1 MADAT
6 KQMERE
12 LIAQKVANIAG
23 KASSI
28 SATSSASSILSAIA
42 DIKGN
47 PNLSPSDL
55 AMLSQVETQ
64 LLAEEKNKMIAAQ
77 AEIAEYFK
85 QDMLNRAG
93 QLAEGIKELK
103 NKVDDFNKKFEEDE
117 KKLDENRKRR
127 EENNKIIDEN
137 PRSEEA
143 KKARD
148 ENIKSLADDCGL
160 VAQNMEQLEKL
171 DAELQQKK
179 EAVDKMFG
187 NTKDENLSPEMRK
200 LKKEMLEEI
209 ADVDKMLAAPRD
221 KLVKH
226 QKEITNELAELLI
239 RDRVIEENRDVPA
252 DKLKTL
258 LKDAIAKGPTREE
271 FEHARKFMQEELKDG
286 VSPKERHERF
296 QNFVDDFASNKGFSK
311 NSAENTQKI
320 ESQTHENGKEEKK
333 LWANRVNKKEFT
345 PEKSENISR

>member
-1 MADAT
+1 MADTT

-85 QDMLNRAG
+85 QDMLNRAN
-93 QLAEGIKELK
+93 QLAEGIKELR
-103 NKVDDFNKKFEEDE
+103 NKVDDFHKKFEEDE

-148 ENIKSLADDCGL
+148 ENIKSLADDIGL
-160 VAQNMEQLEKL
+160 VAKNTAELEKL
-171 DAELQQKK
+171 DLELKEKK
-179 EAVDKMFG
+179 EVYHKIFG
-187 NTKDENLSPEMRK
+187 NTKDENLTPEQRK
-200 LKKEMLEEI
+200 LKKETLEEI
-209 ADVDKMLAAPRD
+209 ASIDEMLSASRER
-221 KLVKH
+221 LVKN
-226 QKEITNELAELLI
+226 KDVLTRELSELMVRERIALENPSVSDDELRKIIKAEL
-239 RDRVIEENRDVPA
+239 
-252 DKLKTL
+252 
-258 LKDAIAKGPTREE
+258 AKGPS
-271 FEHARKFMQEELKDG
+271 AEELERVNNFVKIELQKG
-286 VSPKERHERF
+286 LSPSERHKNFEKF
-296 QNFVDDFASNKGFSK
+296 VQELAKQKVEKIGNTNSLQNSDDKNKKWVDRVS
-311 NSAENTQKI
+311 
-320 ESQTHENGKEEKK
+320 ESQKNKEEGVI
-333 LWANRVNKKEFT
+333 LVR
-345 PEKSENISR
+345 